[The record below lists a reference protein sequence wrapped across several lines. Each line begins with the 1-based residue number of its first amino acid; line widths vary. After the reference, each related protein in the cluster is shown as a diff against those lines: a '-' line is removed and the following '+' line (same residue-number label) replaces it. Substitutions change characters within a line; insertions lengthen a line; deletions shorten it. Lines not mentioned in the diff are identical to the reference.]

1 MSQNNKKQVQHHDVS
16 SDVCPLP
23 LPPRGAPPP
32 TVYHAARM
40 AATTSSSTNGSFEKT
55 SLITSGHAR
64 KLHVVIVIDQKVQK
78 NLRVR
83 EMALKD
89 VQKVADTLN
98 VNLTRIDF
106 DKLDFGETETL
117 DLFYNADVALVDVT
131 VTHQQP
137 SLCYHIGVRESMGQS
152 YNMILTFLAPDL
164 EYHIMDALKK
174 THAHLPMIIYI
185 NNSETNQLQS
195 YDKSSTEDDAKPPFA
210 RQNTPN
216 VKIIT
221 FQHRMKQVLKS
232 VQVEASAHSREKFMS
247 DLRKA
252 REITDGEQKNDY
264 LDKMRTRLDNPDVLH
279 PDTVSLMML
288 SYRDNQNYGGMIQL
302 VDDLKRVT
310 DCVKVVDTPVIR
322 YQYAFALNRRNKN
335 GDRDLA
341 LKTVLSLVEGTREN
355 EDKNGPLSPDVVCL
369 AGRIYKDKFIA
380 SNYEDRDSLNSAIE
394 WYRRAFEMSPLE
406 YSGINLTTLLRA
418 SGEHF
423 ENNLE
428 MQQIAVVLN
437 SLLGRKGALQ
447 NLTEYWDVAT
457 YFEVSVLAEN
467 YQKACEAALMM
478 VKLKPPVWYLKSTM
492 ENIKLINRCAA
503 TISPIE
509 KEKQQFL
516 FWSEFF
522 MEATEAD
529 TDINCPR
536 YPVLILELN
545 KEFTPSYLTLNNEE
559 GTVILSH
566 VLENS
571 QQKKIHQSE
580 RKGIHRWHF
589 TRNNIKAVTESKRDD
604 RQLFLYVHE
613 NSDDFNLLFPTKA
626 HCKKAFDDMKSMADV
641 ADGNYQGKV
650 LSNPDNEK
658 IRFEYEFTNN
668 NERLVLGKGTY
679 GTVYSARDMDTQ
691 RQIVVKEIEV
701 KYDEEVQ
708 PLMEEI
714 SLHSTLSHQ
723 NIVQYLGCDLVAK
736 EGGND
741 RFLIFMEHVPGGS
754 LSSLLR
760 SKWGPINEPAM
771 VLYGKQILEGL
782 KYLHEQKIVHRD
794 IKGDNVLVNTY
805 SGVCKISDFGTC
817 KRLAGLNPV
826 TETFTGTL
834 QYMAPEVIDHGQRGY
849 GAPADIWSF
858 GCTMVEMATGKPPF
872 VEMQNPQ
879 AAMFRVGM
887 FKTHPPMPNNITDK
901 CRNFIKSCFLPEACE
916 RPSAKDLLQDPFIQQ
931 YHHSISRTRSGSINK
946 KPATKIELNQDK
958 EKRDKTKNQREMLRS
973 TSHIGGMGV
982 IERSPP
988 TPEPTSATL
997 TAGFSHQHSQT
1008 VSNALST
1015 AREEKK
1021 LHLKID
1027 HARNR
1032 TFSSSSPV
1040 PDGQSSAGTNIS
1052 HPGFHLSQ
1060 PSSPI
1065 VDDTTQP
1072 HLIVS
1077 PISLATLGSP
1087 LSSAALLNRTISDE
1101 SSNSSN
1107 RFFMLQKD
1115 SERRRSLGAFMQDYK
1130 DLIIDSWTTLL
1141 IEQSDT
1147 ELNVTVNMLEMLLDG
1162 MRDFLLKKDNTK
1174 MQKMIDDIRGL
1185 LDYDTAKIAQI
1196 NLALYHFS
1204 DSIQPV
1210 LRRLDI
1216 KPHWMFALSNL
1227 IASAVQCAISILSP
1241 DLSLLLHAQDNL
1253 PSTSS
1258 ITAIRN
1264 SSLSEG
1270 EVLMESRP
1278 PSREER
1284 VREDRKE
1291 LRSLQEENETLIERL
1306 LQVERELNAQL
1317 KSGLTRAN
1325 RFRDF
1330 AQYRNTYPPFRAPP
1344 VAHAPPTPP
1353 FSASCGAQPSGT
1365 FTNQPPSFSA
1375 LKPTAQKIIMP
1386 PGTENNYQVTRVQEE
1401 LVNWLRGL
1409 EVDERSTAL
1418 IASEAYTKND
1428 LIDFVTRDELLSI
1441 GVGGGSSCRIMR
1453 AIGEIRERQRR
1464 QPVFLSPM
1472 RSRDDSLD
1480 DYHSSSADDMFTA
1493 PTETS
1498 TS

>member
-1 MSQNNKKQVQHHDVS
+1 MSSMKKEKKQRERERERERQEQLNQQNNQEAS
-16 SDVCPLP
+16 SSNEVCPLP

-32 TVYHAARM
+32 AVYHN
-40 AATTSSSTNGSFEKT
+40 TLLGTSSNSGSFEKST
-55 SLITSGHAR
+55 PGSAR

-78 NLRVR
+78 NLKVR
-83 EMALKD
+83 ELALKD

-106 DKLDFGETETL
+106 DKLDFGETESA

-152 YNMILTFLAPDL
+152 YNMILTYLAQDS

-174 THAHLPMIIYI
+174 THAHLPMIVYI
-185 NNSETNQLQS
+185 NSGDSNQLQS
-195 YDKSSTEDDAKPPFA
+195 YDKQSKSEDESTSKTPFA
-210 RQNTPN
+210 RSNGSNALKTIAFKN
-216 VKIIT
+216 
-221 FQHRMKQVLKS
+221 RMKQVLKS
-232 VQVEASAHSREKFMS
+232 VQVEASAHSREKFLS

-252 REITDGEQKNDY
+252 RDVLDPVHKNDF
-264 LDKMRTRLDNPDVLH
+264 LDKMRIRLDNPDVLSV
-279 PDTVSLMML
+279 DTVYQMML
-288 SYRDNQNYGGMIQL
+288 SYRDNQNYGGMIGL
-302 VDDLKRVT
+302 VDDLKKIP
-310 DCVKVVDTPVIR
+310 DCTVIEAQVIR
-322 YQYAFALNRRNKN
+322 YNYAFALNRRNLGK
-335 GDRDLA
+335 DRDLA
-341 LKTVLSLVEGTREN
+341 LQTVLRIIEGTT
-355 EDKNGPLSPDVVCL
+355 DKEALSPDVVCL
-369 AGRIYKDKFIA
+369 AGRIYKDRFIA
-380 SNYEDRDSLNSAIE
+380 SNYEDRDSLNNAIE
-394 WYRRAFEMSPLE
+394 WYRKAFEMSPLE

-423 ENNLE
+423 ENNAE

-467 YQKACEAALMM
+467 YVKACEAALRM
-478 VKLKPPVWYLKSTM
+478 VKLKPPVWFLKSTM

-522 MEATEAD
+522 MEATETD
-529 TDINCPR
+529 NDINCPR
-536 YPVLILELN
+536 YPVLILELT
-545 KEFTPSYLTLNNEE
+545 KEFTPSYLTLNSQE

-571 QQKKIHQSE
+571 QQKKLHQAE
-580 RKGIHRWHF
+580 LKGIHRWHF
-589 TRNNIKAVTESKRDD
+589 ARNNIKAVTESKRDE

-626 HCKKAFDDMKSMADV
+626 HCKKAYADMKDMADV
-641 ADGNYQGKV
+641 GDGNYQGKV
-650 LSNPDNEK
+650 LNNSENEK
-658 IRFEYEFTNN
+658 IDFDYEYGNN
-668 NERLVLGKGTY
+668 NERVVLGKGTY
-679 GTVYSARDMDTQ
+679 GTVYSARDKETQ
-691 RQIVVKEIEV
+691 RQIVVKEIQV

-714 SLHSTLSHQ
+714 SLHSTLSHP
-723 NIVQYLGCDLVAK
+723 NIVQYLGCCLVNEEMGK
-736 EGGND
+736 D
-741 RFLIFMEHVPGGS
+741 FLLIFMEHVPGGS

-760 SKWGPINEPAM
+760 SKWGPLNEPAM
-771 VLYGKQILEGL
+771 VLYGRQILEGL

-858 GCTMVEMATGKPPF
+858 GCTMVEMATGRPPF

-887 FKTHPPMPNNITDK
+887 FKTHPPIPPEITDK
-901 CRNFIKSCFLPEACE
+901 CRQFIKSCFLPEAHE
-916 RPSAKDLLQDPFIQQ
+916 RPNAKDLLQDPFIQQ

-946 KPATKIELNQDK
+946 KPSGAPKLDTISTEAK
-958 EKRDKTKNQREMLRS
+958 EKKERTKQQREMLRS

-982 IERSPP
+982 VERSPP

-997 TAGFSHQHSQT
+997 TANFAHNCQQ
-1008 VSNALST
+1008 NARN
-1015 AREEKK
+1015 AAKEEKK

-1027 HARNR
+1027 NSRIR
-1032 TFSSSSPV
+1032 TFSGSSPV
-1040 PDGQSSAGTNIS
+1040 PDGQSSAGTNLS

-1065 VDDTTQP
+1065 VDDSSQP
-1072 HLIVS
+1072 HLVVS
-1077 PISLATLGSP
+1077 PISLSITGSP
-1087 LSSAALLNRTISDE
+1087 LSSAAILNRTISDE
-1101 SSNSSN
+1101 SSNSS

-1115 SERRRSLGAFMQDYK
+1115 SERRRTLAQFMGDYK
-1130 DLIIDSWTTLL
+1130 DLIIDSWSTRL
-1141 IEQSDT
+1141 IKASDSS
-1147 ELNVTVNMLEMLLDG
+1147 ELVVTVDILEMLVDG
-1162 MRDFLLKKDNTK
+1162 MRDFLSKKDNVH
-1174 MQKMIDDIRGL
+1174 MQKTIDNIRGL
-1185 LDYDTAKIAQI
+1185 LDYDTAKIGQV
-1196 NLALYHFS
+1196 NLALYDFS

-1227 IASAVQCAISILSP
+1227 ITSAVNCAISILSP
-1241 DLSLLLHAQDNL
+1241 DLSMLLHAEEHTTM
-1253 PSTSS
+1253 PSSSS
-1258 ITAIRN
+1258 INAVRN

-1270 EVLMESRP
+1270 EVLVDSRP

-1284 VREDRKE
+1284 RE
-1291 LRSLQEENETLIERL
+1291 LRTIQEENEGLIDKL
-1306 LQVERELNAQL
+1306 MHVERELNTQLRNGLVRAQRIRD
-1317 KSGLTRAN
+1317 LTLFRAN
-1325 RFRDF
+1325 TCF
-1330 AQYRNTYPPFRAPP
+1330 NTYPPFRTPP
-1344 VAHAPPTPP
+1344 TIAPPTPP
-1353 FSASCGAQPSGT
+1353 FSASCG
-1365 FTNQPPSFSA
+1365 QPPIFPA
-1375 LKPTAQKIIMP
+1375 GGPQKIIMP
-1386 PGTENNYQVTRVQEE
+1386 PGTYNMTRTQEE
-1401 LVNWLRGL
+1401 LVGWLRSL
-1409 EVDERSTAL
+1409 DVDERSIAL
-1418 IASEAYTKND
+1418 IVTEQYSKQDILE
-1428 LIDFVTRDELLSI
+1428 FVTREELLNI
-1441 GVGGGSSCRIMR
+1441 GVSGGSSCRIIR
-1453 AIGEIRERQRR
+1453 AVQETRQRR
-1464 QPVFLSPM
+1464 APVFLSPM

-1480 DYHSSSADDMFTA
+1480 DYHSSSADDVYTVA
-1493 PTETS
+1493 ETN
-1498 TS
+1498 

>member
-1 MSQNNKKQVQHHDVS
+1 MAQNNKKQVQHHDIAN
-16 SDVCPLP
+16 DVCPLP

-32 TVYHAARM
+32 TVFHTTRM
-40 AATTSSSTNGSFEKT
+40 APTSSTNGSFDKT
-55 SLITSGHAR
+55 VIPGNAR

-98 VNLTRIDF
+98 VNMTRIDF

-152 YNMILTFLAPDL
+152 YNMILTYLAPDL

-185 NNSETNQLQS
+185 NSPESCMLMS
-195 YDKSSTEDDAKPPFA
+195 YDKNGNEDDAKPPFA
-210 RQNTPN
+210 RPN
-216 VKIIT
+216 ASNSKMIT

-252 REITDGEQKNDY
+252 REITDGDQKNDY

-279 PDTVSLMML
+279 PDTVSFMML
-288 SYRDNQNYGGMIQL
+288 SYRDNQNYGGMIRL
-302 VDDLKRVT
+302 VDDLKRIT
-310 DCVKVVDTPVIR
+310 DCAKVVDTPVIR
-322 YQYAFALNRRNKN
+322 YQYAFALNRRNKG

-341 LKTVLSLVEGTREN
+341 LNTVLSLIGGTTEN
-355 EDKNGPLSPDVVCL
+355 EEKNGPLSPDVVCL

-394 WYRRAFEMSPLE
+394 WYRKAFEMSPLE

-580 RKGIHRWHF
+580 LKGIHRWHF

-613 NSDDFNLLFPTKA
+613 NSDDFNLLFPTKS
-626 HCKKAFDDMKSMADV
+626 HCKKAFDDMKTMADV
-641 ADGNYQGKV
+641 GDGNYQGKV
-650 LSNPDNEK
+650 LMNPDNEK
-658 IRFEYEFTNN
+658 IRFEYELSNS
-668 NERLVLGKGTY
+668 NERVVLGKGTY

-701 KYDEEVQ
+701 KFDEEVQ

-714 SLHSTLSHQ
+714 GLHSTLSHQ
-723 NIVQYLGCDLVAK
+723 NIVQYLGCDLAGK
-736 EGGND
+736 EGEND
-741 RFLIFMEHVPGGS
+741 TFLIFMEHVPGGS

-760 SKWGPINEPAM
+760 SKWGPLNESAM
-771 VLYGKQILEGL
+771 VIYGRQILEGL

-858 GCTMVEMATGKPPF
+858 GCTMVEMATGRPPF

-887 FKTHPPMPNNITDK
+887 FKTHPPIPTGISEK
-901 CRNFIKSCFLPEACE
+901 CRSFIKSCFLPEAGD
-916 RPSAKDLLQDPFIQQ
+916 RPSAKDLLQDPFIAH
-931 YHHSISRTRSGSINK
+931 HHSISRTRSGSINK
-946 KPATKIELNQDK
+946 KPATKIELVKDREKK
-958 EKRDKTKNQREMLRS
+958 EKSKNQREMLRS

-982 IERSPP
+982 VERSPP

-997 TAGFSHQHSQT
+997 TAGFSHAHSQT

-1040 PDGQSSAGTNIS
+1040 PDGQSSAGTNMS

-1065 VDDTTQP
+1065 VDDTTHPQ
-1072 HLIVS
+1072 LIVS
-1077 PISLATLGSP
+1077 PISLSTLGSP

-1115 SERRRSLGAFMQDYK
+1115 SERRRSLAAFMQDYK
-1130 DLIIDSWTTLL
+1130 DMIIDSWSTLL
-1141 IEQSDT
+1141 IQQSDT
-1147 ELNVTVNMLEMLLDG
+1147 ELVVTVCMLEMLLEG
-1162 MRDFLLKKDNTK
+1162 MREFLLKKDNTK
-1174 MQKMIDDIRGL
+1174 MQTMIDEIRGL
-1185 LDYDTAKIAQI
+1185 LDYDSPKIAQI

-1227 IASAVQCAISILSP
+1227 ITSAVQNAISILSP

-1258 ITAIRN
+1258 IAAVRN

-1270 EVLMESRP
+1270 EALMESRP

-1291 LRSLQEENETLIERL
+1291 LRTLQEENENLIERL

-1330 AQYRNTYPPFRAPP
+1330 AMYRNTYPPFRTPP

-1365 FTNQPPSFSA
+1365 FTNQPPSFA
-1375 LKPTAQKIIMP
+1375 AQKPTAQKIIMP

-1409 EVDERSTAL
+1409 DIDERSTAL
-1418 IASEAYTKND
+1418 IASESYTKND

-1453 AIGEIRERQRR
+1453 AINDIRERQRR

-1480 DYHSSSADDMFTA
+1480 DYHSSSADDMYTVSAPA
-1493 PTETS
+1493 PTDATP
-1498 TS
+1498 

>member
-1 MSQNNKKQVQHHDVS
+1 MHKSNKKQQKQQLKMAQKNKQVQHEMS
-16 SDVCPLP
+16 NDVCPLP

-32 TVYHAARM
+32 AVYHASRM
-40 AATTSSSTNGSFEKT
+40 AAATSSASGSFEKIAT
-55 SLITSGHAR
+55 PGNAR

-152 YNMILTFLAPDL
+152 YNMILSYQAPDL
-164 EYHIMDALKK
+164 EYHIIDALKK
-174 THAHLPMIIYI
+174 THAHLPMIVYRTIPDSNVLCI
-185 NNSETNQLQS
+185 LEKTAS
-195 YDKSSTEDDAKPPFA
+195 EDDAKPPFA
-210 RQNTPN
+210 RSNGGGN
-216 VKIIT
+216 RIS

-252 REITDGEQKNDY
+252 REITDGDQKNDY

-288 SYRDNQNYGGMIQL
+288 SYRDNQNYGGMIRL
-302 VDDLKRVT
+302 VDDLKRIP
-310 DCVKVVDTPVIR
+310 DCLKVVDTPVIR

-341 LKTVLSLVEGTREN
+341 LNTVLSLVEGTTEN
-355 EDKNGPLSPDVVCL
+355 EEKNGPLSPDVVCL

-380 SNYEDRDSLNSAIE
+380 SNYEDRESLNSAIE
-394 WYRRAFEMSPLE
+394 WYRKAFEMSPLE

-423 ENNLE
+423 ENNAE

-580 RKGIHRWHF
+580 LKGIHRWHF
-589 TRNNIKAVTESKRDD
+589 ARNNIKAVTESKRDD

-650 LSNPDNEK
+650 LSNSDNEK
-658 IRFEYEFTNN
+658 IRFEYELSNSN
-668 NERLVLGKGTY
+668 DRVVLGKGTY

-723 NIVQYLGCDLVAK
+723 NIVQYLGCDLVGK
-736 EGGND
+736 EGAND
-741 RFLIFMEHVPGGS
+741 HFLIFMEHVPGGS

-760 SKWGPINEPAM
+760 SKWGPLNEPAM

-849 GAPADIWSF
+849 GAPADIWSSEPA
-858 GCTMVEMATGKPPF
+858 GGHVPRRN
-872 VEMQNPQ
+872 V
-879 AAMFRVGM
+879 
-887 FKTHPPMPNNITDK
+887 KTHPPIPTEITDK
-901 CRNFIKSCFLPEACE
+901 CRSFIKSCFLPEAND

-931 YHHSISRTRSGSINK
+931 FHHSISRTRSGSINK
-946 KPATKIELNQDK
+946 KPATKIEKVEREKK
-958 EKRDKTKNQREMLRS
+958 EKTKNQREMLRS

-997 TAGFSHQHSQT
+997 TAGFSHAHSQT

-1065 VDDTTQP
+1065 VDDISQP

-1101 SSNSSN
+1101 SANSSS

-1115 SERRRSLGAFMQDYK
+1115 SERRRSLGQFMQDYK
-1130 DLIIDSWTTLL
+1130 DQILDAWSTLL
-1141 IEQSDT
+1141 IKQSDT
-1147 ELNVTVNMLEMLLDG
+1147 ELVVTVHMLEMLLDG
-1162 MRDFLLKKDNTK
+1162 MRDFLLKKDTVHI
-1174 MQKMIDDIRGL
+1174 QKVIDDIRGL
-1185 LDYDTAKIAQI
+1185 LDYDSAKIAQI

-1204 DSIQPV
+1204 DTIQPV

-1227 IASAVQCAISILSP
+1227 INSAVQCALSILSP

-1258 ITAIRN
+1258 IAAIRN

-1270 EVLMESRP
+1270 EVLVDSRP

-1284 VREDRKE
+1284 VREERRE
-1291 LRSLQEENETLIERL
+1291 LRTLQEENEALIERL

-1330 AQYRNTYPPFRAPP
+1330 AMYRNTYPPFRAPP
-1344 VAHAPPTPP
+1344 VHAPPTPP
-1353 FSASCGAQPSGT
+1353 FSASCGAQPSGS
-1365 FTNQPPSFSA
+1365 FQGANNAPPSFASA
-1375 LKPTAQKIIMP
+1375 KSTAQKIIMP
-1386 PGTENNYQVTRVQEE
+1386 PGVENNYQVTRTQEE
-1401 LVNWLRGL
+1401 LVAWLRGL
-1409 EVDERSTAL
+1409 DIDERSIAL
-1418 IASEAYTKND
+1418 IASEAYSKND

-1441 GVGGGSSCRIMR
+1441 GGGSSCRIMR
-1453 AIGEIRERQRR
+1453 AIGEVRERQRR

-1480 DYHSSSADDMFTA
+1480 DYHSSSADDMFTVA
-1493 PTETS
+1493 EAS
-1498 TS
+1498 S

>member
-1 MSQNNKKQVQHHDVS
+1 MPNKEKKQKQKMSQGGKKQQKGVGGTTHD
-16 SDVCPLP
+16 
-23 LPPRGAPPP
+23 
-32 TVYHAARM
+32 
-40 AATTSSSTNGSFEKT
+40 
-55 SLITSGHAR
+55 ITSDTPGNAR

-152 YNMILTFLAPDL
+152 YNMILTYLAPDL

-185 NNSETNQLQS
+185 SNPETNTLQS
-195 YDKSSTEDDAKPPFA
+195 YDKNSSEDDNKPPFSRSQGPSA
-210 RQNTPN
+210 A
-216 VKIIT
+216 KMIT

-252 REITDGEQKNDY
+252 REITDPEQKNDY

-288 SYRDNQNYGGMIQL
+288 SYRDTQNYGGMIRL
-302 VDDLKRVT
+302 VDDLKRIP
-310 DCVKVVDTPVIR
+310 DCLKVVDTPVIR
-322 YQYAFALNRRNKN
+322 NQYAFALNRRNKN

-341 LKTVLSLVEGTREN
+341 LNTVLSLIEGSTEN
-355 EDKNGPLSPDVVCL
+355 EEKNGPDVVCL

-394 WYRRAFEMSPLE
+394 WYRKAFEMSPLE

-423 ENNLE
+423 ENNAE

-478 VKLKPPVWYLKSTM
+478 VKLRPPVWYLKSTM

-522 MEATEAD
+522 MEATEVD

-580 RKGIHRWHF
+580 LKGIHRWHF
-589 TRNNIKAVTESKRDD
+589 ARNNIKAVTESKRDF
-604 RQLFLYVHE
+604 RQLYLYVHE

-641 ADGNYQGKV
+641 ADGNYQGRV
-650 LSNPDNEK
+650 LNNQDNEK
-658 IRFEYEFTNN
+658 IRFEYELSHS
-668 NERLVLGKGTY
+668 NERVVLGRGTY

-723 NIVQYLGCDLVAK
+723 NIVQYLGCDLVGKDGA
-736 EGGND
+736 ND
-741 RFLIFMEHVPGGS
+741 HFLIFMEHVPGGS

-760 SKWGPINEPAM
+760 SKWGPLNEPAM

-858 GCTMVEMATGKPPF
+858 GCTMVEMATGRPPF

-887 FKTHPPMPNNITDK
+887 FKTHPPIPTEITDK
-901 CRNFIKSCFLPEACE
+901 CRSFIKDCFLPEPHD
-916 RPSAKDLLQDPFIQQ
+916 RPSAKDLLQNAFIQQ

-946 KPATKIELNQDK
+946 KPTPKQVETDK
-958 EKRDKTKNQREMLRS
+958 EKKEKSKNQREMLRS

-997 TAGFSHQHSQT
+997 AAGYSHAHSQT

-1065 VDDTTQP
+1065 VDETSQP

-1077 PISLATLGSP
+1077 PLSLATLGSP

-1101 SSNSSN
+1101 SSNSSS

-1115 SERRRSLGAFMQDYK
+1115 SERRRSLGQFMLDYK
-1130 DLIIDSWTTLL
+1130 ELIIDSWSTVL
-1141 IEQSDT
+1141 IKQSDT
-1147 ELNVTVNMLEMLLDG
+1147 VLVVTVNMLEMLLDG

-1174 MQKMIDDIRGL
+1174 MQKMIDDIRAL
-1185 LDYDTAKIAQI
+1185 LDYDTTKIGQI

-1227 IASAVQCAISILSP
+1227 ITSAVQCAISILSP
-1241 DLSLLLHAQDNL
+1241 DLSVLLHAQDLPSNL

-1258 ITAIRN
+1258 IAAAGIRN

-1270 EVLMESRP
+1270 EVLIDSRP

-1284 VREDRKE
+1284 IREDRKE
-1291 LRSLQEENETLIERL
+1291 LRALQEENESLYEKL
-1306 LQVERELNAQL
+1306 LHSERELNATLRSSLQ
-1317 KSGLTRAN
+1317 RAS
-1325 RFRDF
+1325 RYRDF
-1330 AQYRNTYPPFRAPP
+1330 ALYRNTYPPFRTTPP
-1344 VAHAPPTPP
+1344 VSHAPPTPP
-1353 FSASCGAQPSGT
+1353 FSASCGAQPTGSLQG
-1365 FTNQPPSFSA
+1365 NNPPSFVA
-1375 LKPTAQKIIMP
+1375 NKPAQKIIMP
-1386 PGTENNYQVTRVQEE
+1386 PGVENNYQVSRIQEE
-1401 LVNWLRGL
+1401 LVSWLRSL
-1409 EVDERSTAL
+1409 EIDERSIAL
-1418 IASEAYTKND
+1418 IASEAYSKND

-1453 AIGEIRERQRR
+1453 AVNEIRERQRR

-1480 DYHSSSADDMFTA
+1480 DYHSSSADDMFHVAAAEAAT
-1493 PTETS
+1493 
-1498 TS
+1498 

>member
-1 MSQNNKKQVQHHDVS
+1 MSQQQQQNNKKQVQHHDMS
-16 SDVCPLP
+16 NDVCPLP

-32 TVYHAARM
+32 TAYHPTRM
-40 AATTSSSTNGSFEKT
+40 AAASSTNGSFEKSAT
-55 SLITSGHAR
+55 PGNAR

-83 EMALKD
+83 ESALKD

-152 YNMILTFLAPDL
+152 YNMILTYLAPDL

-195 YDKSSTEDDAKPPFA
+195 YDKSGTEDDAKPPFA
-210 RQNTPN
+210 RANAPN
-216 VKIIT
+216 AKIIT
-221 FQHRMKQVLKS
+221 FQSRMKQVLKS
-232 VQVEASAHSREKFMS
+232 VQVEASAHSREKFLS

-252 REITDGEQKNDY
+252 REITDGDQKNDY

-279 PDTVSLMML
+279 PDTVSLMMF
-288 SYRDNQNYGGMIQL
+288 SYRDNQNYGGMIRL

-341 LKTVLSLVEGTREN
+341 LNTVLSLVEGSTEN
-355 EDKNGPLSPDVVCL
+355 EEKNGPLSPDVVCL

-380 SNYEDRDSLNSAIE
+380 SNYEDRESLNSAIE
-394 WYRRAFEMSPLE
+394 WYRKAFEMSPLE

-522 MEATEAD
+522 MEATEVD

-580 RKGIHRWHF
+580 LKGIHRWHF
-589 TRNNIKAVTESKRDD
+589 ARNNIKAVTESKRDD

-658 IRFEYEFTNN
+658 IRFEYELSNS
-668 NERLVLGKGTY
+668 NERVVLGKGTY

-723 NIVQYLGCDLVAK
+723 NIVQYLGCDLVGK
-736 EGGND
+736 EGAND
-741 RFLIFMEHVPGGS
+741 HFLIFMEHVPGGS

-760 SKWGPINEPAM
+760 SKWGPLNEPTM
-771 VLYGKQILEGL
+771 VIYGKQILQGL
-782 KYLHEQKIVHRD
+782 KYLHDQKIVHRD

-858 GCTMVEMATGKPPF
+858 GCTMVEMATGRPPF

-887 FKTHPPMPNNITDK
+887 FKTHPPIPTELSDK
-901 CRNFIKSCFLPEACE
+901 CRSFIKSCFLPEACD
-916 RPSAKDLLQDPFIQQ
+916 RPSAKDLLLDPFIQQ
-931 YHHSISRTRSGSINK
+931 KYSTRSGSINK
-946 KPATKIELNQDK
+946 KPATKVESAQDK
-958 EKRDKTKNQREMLRS
+958 ERKEKSKNQREMLRS

-982 IERSPP
+982 VERSPP

-997 TAGFSHQHSQT
+997 TAGFSNAHSQT

-1040 PDGQSSAGTNIS
+1040 PDGQSSAGTNMS

-1065 VDDTTQP
+1065 VDDITHP

-1115 SERRRSLGAFMQDYK
+1115 SERRRSLGQFMQDYK
-1130 DLIIDSWTTLL
+1130 DLIIDSWSTLL
-1141 IEQSDT
+1141 IKQSDT
-1147 ELNVTVNMLEMLLDG
+1147 ELVVTVVMLDMLLDG
-1162 MRDFLLKKDNTK
+1162 MREFLLKKDTAK

-1227 IASAVQCAISILSP
+1227 ITSAVQSAISILSP
-1241 DLSLLLHAQDNL
+1241 DLSLLLHAQDIL

-1258 ITAIRN
+1258 IAAIRN

-1270 EVLMESRP
+1270 DVLMESRP

-1284 VREDRKE
+1284 VKEDRKE
-1291 LRSLQEENETLIERL
+1291 LRTLQEENENLIERL

-1330 AQYRNTYPPFRAPP
+1330 AMYRNTYPPFRTSPV

-1365 FTNQPPSFSA
+1365 FTNQPPSFASS
-1375 LKPTAQKIIMP
+1375 KPTAQKIIMP

-1409 EVDERSTAL
+1409 DIDERSTAL

-1428 LIDFVTRDELLSI
+1428 LIDFVTRDELLNI

-1480 DYHSSSADDMFTA
+1480 DYHSSSADDMYNA
-1493 PTETS
+1493 AAAAETS
-1498 TS
+1498 TT

>member
-1 MSQNNKKQVQHHDVS
+1 MSCGAKSQPHSESNSVE
-16 SDVCPLP
+16 VCPLP
-23 LPPRGAPPP
+23 LPPRSAPPP
-32 TVYHAARM
+32 AVYHNNRINA
-40 AATTSSSTNGSFEKT
+40 SSNSGSFDKPT
-55 SLITSGHAR
+55 LNAR

-83 EMALKD
+83 ELALKD

-98 VNLTRIDF
+98 VNLTKIDF

-152 YNMILTFLAPDL
+152 YNMILTYLAQDS

-174 THAHLPMIIYI
+174 THAHLPMIVYI
-185 NNSETNQLQS
+185 NNPESNHLQS
-195 YDKSSTEDDAKPPFA
+195 YDKSSKGDDDSKTPFNRSSGSNGLKMTSFKA
-210 RQNTPN
+210 
-216 VKIIT
+216 
-221 FQHRMKQVLKS
+221 RMKHVLKS
-232 VQVEASAHSREKFMS
+232 VQVEASAHSREKFLS

-252 REITDGEQKNDY
+252 REIADVEQKNDF
-264 LDKMRTRLDNPDVLH
+264 LDKMRIRLDNPDVLSV
-279 PDTVSLMML
+279 DTVYQMML

-302 VDDLKRVT
+302 VDDLRKIP
-310 DCVKVVDTPVIR
+310 DCMVVEAQVIR
-322 YQYAFALNRRNKN
+322 YQYAFALNRRNHD

-341 LKTVLSLVEGTREN
+341 LSTVLNLINHTNDN
-355 EDKNGPLSPDVVCL
+355 ETLSPDIICL

-380 SNYEDRDSLNSAIE
+380 SNYEDRDSLNSAIQ
-394 WYRRAFEMSPLE
+394 WYRKAFEMSPLE

-423 ENNLE
+423 ENNAE

-437 SLLGRKGALQ
+437 SLLGRKGALH

-467 YQKACEAALMM
+467 YQKACEAALKM
-478 VKLKPPVWYLKSTM
+478 VKLKPPVWFLKSTM

-545 KEFTPSYLTLNNEE
+545 KEFTPSYLTLNSQE

-571 QQKKIHQSE
+571 QQKKLHQAE
-580 RKGIHRWHF
+580 LKGIHRWHF
-589 TRNNIKAVTESKRDD
+589 TRNNIKAVTEAKRDD

-626 HCKKAFDDMKSMADV
+626 HCKKALDDMKAMADV

-650 LSNPDNEK
+650 LSNTDNEK
-658 IRFEYEFTNN
+658 IRFEYEMNKN
-668 NERLVLGKGTY
+668 NERVVLGKGTY

-723 NIVQYLGCDLVAK
+723 NIVQYLGCDLAQLDNGK
-736 EGGND
+736 EV
-741 RFLIFMEHVPGGS
+741 FLIFMEHVPGGS

-760 SKWGPINEPAM
+760 SKWGPLNEPAM

-858 GCTMVEMATGKPPF
+858 GCTMMEMATGRPPF

-887 FKTHPPMPNNITDK
+887 FKTHPPIPPGITEK
-901 CRNFIKSCFLPEACE
+901 CRSFIKSCFHPEAHE
-916 RPSAKDLLQDPFIQQ
+916 RPSAKDLLLDPFIQQ
-931 YHHSISRTRSGSINK
+931 MHHSISRTRSGSVNK
-946 KPATKIELNQDK
+946 KKQAVSPQKAEENKDK
-958 EKRDKTKNQREMLRS
+958 SKQQREMLRS

-997 TAGFSHQHSQT
+997 NAGFPHIHS
-1008 VSNALST
+1008 VSNALNV

-1027 HARNR
+1027 NSRNR

-1040 PDGQSSAGTNIS
+1040 PDGQSSAGTNMS

-1072 HLIVS
+1072 NLVVS
-1077 PISLATLGSP
+1077 PITMMNLGSP

-1101 SSNSSN
+1101 SSNAS

-1115 SERRRSLGAFMQDYK
+1115 SERRRTLAQFMAEYK
-1130 DLIIDSWTTLL
+1130 EQIIDSWSSCL
-1141 IEQSDT
+1141 IESCGST
-1147 ELNVTVNMLEMLLDG
+1147 EMVVTVTMLETLLDG
-1162 MRDFLLKKDNTK
+1162 MRDFLTKKDSRT
-1174 MQKMIDDIRGL
+1174 MRKMIDDIRCL
-1185 LDYDTAKIAQI
+1185 LDYDTAKIAQV

-1227 IASAVQCAISILSP
+1227 ISSAVQCAISILSP
-1241 DLSLLLHAQDNL
+1241 DLSELLHAQDDAM
-1253 PSTSS
+1253 PSSSS
-1258 ITAIRN
+1258 IAVVRN
-1264 SSLSEG
+1264 SAISEG
-1270 EVLMESRP
+1270 DIIIESRP
-1278 PSREER
+1278 PSRDER
-1284 VREDRKE
+1284 VREERRE
-1291 LRSLQEENETLIERL
+1291 LRSIQEENEALLERL
-1306 LQVERELNAQL
+1306 ISVERELNAQL
-1317 KSGLTRAN
+1317 RSGLIRAQ
-1325 RFRDF
+1325 RIRDMAMF
-1330 AQYRNTYPPFRAPP
+1330 RNTYPPFRTPPMAPL
-1344 VAHAPPTPP
+1344 TPP
-1353 FSASCGAQPSGT
+1353 FSASQPSGASS
-1365 FTNQPPSFSA
+1365 TNPPQFPSSTS
-1375 LKPTAQKIIMP
+1375 PQTVTQKIIMP
-1386 PGTENNYQVTRVQEE
+1386 PGADYNLTKGQEE
-1401 LVNWLRGL
+1401 LVAWLRSL
-1409 EVDERSTAL
+1409 DIDERSIAL
-1418 IASEAYTKND
+1418 IAAEQYSKAD
-1428 LIDFVTRDELLSI
+1428 LIEYVTRKELLNI
-1441 GVGGGSSCRIMR
+1441 GVAGGGTCRIMR
-1453 AIGEIRERQRR
+1453 GISEIRERQRR
-1464 QPVFLSPM
+1464 APVFLSPM

-1480 DYHSSSADDMFTA
+1480 DYHSSSADDMFTVA
-1493 PTETS
+1493 EPT
-1498 TS
+1498 